1 MEKSASTARTFGLEM
16 EEVVGHITSIGSVT
30 MESGERIGNALKTIY
45 ARITTN
51 KSAIDALE
59 AVDVSINKISET
71 GEVVVRDTG
80 DILEEL
86 AGKWSGLSDAQRQA
100 TGVGIAGVNQ
110 LSRFLALM
118 NNYSTAVEAT
128 TVAYSSQGSA
138 MKEQQAYMDSYEAKI
153 NQVKTQFTEMA
164 LALGDAFLSDG
175 IFILIE
181 ALGKAI
187 ETGTEFVE
195 TYGLLPP
202 LFGAIGTA
210 MVSLIGVDKIF
221 GTIKSDIA
229 SVRTMFSNFGESIG
243 EVARG
248 WKDGINLVTANGTKA
263 VGMFTKLSAGSKGVM
278 SSFLT
283 LGGSMLAGA
292 GIIAGFVLLG
302 VAIDKYIK
310 KQREAK
316 KQMEEWKQVSEQAL
330 DVYNNHGNDLSK
342 LVDEYELL
350 NRKMQE
356 NKESMSVDETRRYA
370 ELVNELQT
378 ALPQVVDHV
387 DANGEAHLKS
397 ADAIR
402 DEIGW
407 VEKLAEEHQKLAE
420 VEFAK
425 NMRDNITAV
434 EELGKKMA
442 ETREEIEKTK
452 TAMEKGV
459 TTRAGYGIGSSDGT
473 DNNAKVTRRNP
484 ELDLAESEY
493 RLIMQQYDMSKII
506 GTITTDIQ
514 KYSIEVLKTSGNLD
528 NLSDSGKRAVEN
540 IVGSNKALLEGLK
553 GEELQ
558 DMVDKMSVKTVEF
571 GESINEMYGRLTE
584 GLEGVEL
591 DELKGQLDS
600 LVTAIPKEAFI
611 TDENLNTTS
620 LDAYMSSIE
629 SLVDRI
635 RSGDGDFKSMIST
648 LESFGFSNIDA
659 TNFVAELGKSMEN
672 QSILSAIAKEELTE
686 FNSELSDTVA
696 LAMEAID
703 PISSIFGFDKEALA
717 GVNSYLDTLKIL
729 RANTEDYQNTAQGQ
743 MAIDK
748 LADYWGLN
756 ERYIVDNLDQLMSY
770 WDTMEN
776 LKFDENGVALFP
788 EGTTQEAIDF
798 VNRMLQ
804 AGATGGEGLVN
815 NFRKEIGAINDI
827 TDDMVNEMDAMFKQ
841 LQENPEE
848 SMTAFLNL
856 MKEHLDTLEGSFTLV
871 NGKIQFADGSS
882 SQYMDKLNEQLDKYG
897 IKLSLGAT
905 ETGEF
910 FELLAQPPNEDS
922 GKTIS
927 KVTDLAERGTFTLG
941 KLQDV
946 YHEYVN
952 SSQDNDA
959 RDKYLDTV
967 TTQLAILEEELVV
980 AKDEKGNLEFA
991 FASGNSSPWLEELR
1005 TQFDL
1010 LGVEITETTDSN
1022 GDLRHSFSIGGEE
1035 VFLDEILS
1043 KTIELS
1049 SRIGDAEGKVGT
1061 LKKGLAGIDDGPQR
1075 LHGTDVGSVST
1086 GSTVVS
1092 GAVKDLE
1099 DMSKKIDEINTKTIE
1114 PDVSKKTS
1122 EDISA
1127 VVKNV
1132 SGAKVEIDGLNTKIT
1147 GVKGAMDIAKTS
1159 MDNII
1164 SVGGTIETLATNAS
1178 NLSAKLIDAKN
1189 QLTNLNQSSQNGA
1202 IDVTAFRLSVETI
1215 EGLVGRMKLSV
1226 QNIQAVYSQLMI
1238 LTSGIGEGLNLTP
1251 IRDYQTGFSLH
1262 MLMIKSQV
1270 SSHMDVI
1277 TEQFGR
1283 LRGVLSVSESNINQ
1297 HEEATNKALSAMSSD
1312 YISFSN
1318 RAINSI
1324 VLLSTNMTNIY
1335 SRAVVTMEALSEDLK
1350 TRMIKH
1356 SVTTQTALQKNMET
1370 MGDAMIRSFRAT
1382 VSSLAIEAGKIP
1394 SLVGKGITDNMN
1406 SSTSAITSLADNL
1419 VRNFK
1424 TALGIH
1430 SPSRVFEE
1438 LGGFVMDGL
1447 VNGLSDGNLS
1457 SLGQKVFSEFGNG
1470 AFDTIDSIKG
1480 FLSADWAVANG
1491 SVKDWIASA
1500 VGIAGVPTSWIAPL
1514 MQIAQHESGGNPKA
1528 INNWDINAQNGI
1540 PSKGLMQ
1547 TIDPTFKSN
1556 MMAGFGDIWNPVH
1569 NTLASIQYILKR
1581 YGSVWNVPGIKGLMN
1596 GTGYVGYG
1604 SDVRTEESS
1613 TESSSSALGGFIASS
1628 AFGGE
1633 SLGGGIGSAVGN
1645 LVSTTANYSD
1655 AFTASATKNES
1666 KELEALFKVNSTQR
1680 DADVLSAMLRKA
1692 NTEVKAMTENTLA
1705 YRNALKEVN
1714 KHEDAY
1720 MKKLKTQLS
1729 QQKSRHAQVAKE
1741 IKSLS
1746 NTSKHTESQ
1755 RKRYNELQKEFE
1767 SSLDTIYNLENEVRS
1782 MEITIS
1788 GRAIEIF
1795 EDYITEIV
1803 GKYEKAIDSSNS
1815 KIDDIEFKLSVNDF
1829 KETDTLLDNM
1839 VLENQ
1844 KLGHL
1849 LGQES
1854 TIRNQIAD
1862 LNTAYQSA
1870 QSRYGKNSQQAQI
1883 AYQAMLQSEED
1894 LEDAILNRL
1903 KQEQKIKDERK
1914 RVSDDSIK
1922 TLKDYYGKVQSITTD
1937 ALEMEREEL
1946 KKNHELKMS
1955 QYDEEIARINSIYD
1969 SKLESIDKE
1978 KEEAQYNEQLNAKNS
1993 ERVDLMNKIAKASR
2007 DTSLEGKKQLS
2018 ELQGQ
2023 LATVND
2029 EILNMQTERQEKL
2042 YKEAIEAQRKEQI
2055 EAIERQK
2062 ETAEKENQVKVD
2074 AIELQIE
2081 QAKQAYG
2088 ELVND
2093 EVMWK
2098 DLSDKFM
2105 AGDTNPLLSMVDSME
2120 TQLAQMMSGNYS
2132 SIIPNFKE
2140 LSDDIK
2146 KELASSNAMDLGN
2159 FALEMNETVEDI
2171 KDMVK
2176 FMREYS
2182 ATSTGSVNYNNPSET
2197 TTGSGLKY
2205 TSSVDTYA
2213 PKQTAPAPAK
2223 PAEVKPQRQHTIV
2236 AGDTLWD
2243 LAQKFYGNPFKWTTI
2258 AQANKNPDPY
2268 KLQIG
2273 RKLIIPFKSGGYVGD
2288 WAGDEGKIAM
2298 LHKKELVLNA
2308 EQTEH
2313 ILSSAKLMDSVM
2325 RMMPKFNAK
2334 QSTPQFAT
2342 AGGQNITI
2350 ENMELKFDKFK
2361 GTREDANNMV
2371 DTFITKLKKM

>member
-1 MEKSASTARTFGLEM
+1 
-16 EEVVGHITSIGSVT
+16 
-30 MESGERIGNALKTIY
+30 
-45 ARITTN
+45 
-51 KSAIDALE
+51 
-59 AVDVSINKISET
+59 
-71 GEVVVRDTG
+71 
-80 DILEEL
+80 
-86 AGKWSGLSDAQRQA
+86 
-100 TGVGIAGVNQ
+100 
-110 LSRFLALM
+110 M

-138 MKEQQAYMDSYEAKI
+138 MREQRAYMDSYEAKI
-153 NQVKTQFTEMA
+153 NQIKTQFTEMA
-164 LALGDAFLSDG
+164 LALGDTFLSDG
-175 IFILIE
+175 IFIIIE

-187 ETGTEFVE
+187 EKGTEFVE

-210 MVSLIGVDKIF
+210 MVSLVGVDKIF

-229 SVRTMFSNFGESIG
+229 SVRTMFSNFGETIG
-243 EVARG
+243 EVAKG
-248 WKDGINLVTANGTKA
+248 WKDGIDLVTANGTKA
-263 VGMFTKLSAGSKGVM
+263 VGMFAKVSAGSKGVM

-356 NKESMSVDETRRYA
+356 NKDSMSVDETRRYT

-378 ALPQVVDHV
+378 ALPQVVDYI

-402 DEIGW
+402 EEVGW

-425 NMRDNITAV
+425 NMKENIDAV
-434 EELGKKMA
+434 EELGKKM
-442 ETREEIEKTK
+442 EKTRKEIEETK
-452 TAMEKGV
+452 KVMKEGD
-459 TTRAGYGIGSSDGT
+459 TRQTGT
-473 DNNAKVTRRNP
+473 DAFGTAIMTTVYDPKAKDR
-484 ELDLAESEY
+484 LAKSEY
-493 RLIMQQYDMSKII
+493 RLIMEQYDMSKII
-506 GTITTDIQ
+506 SEITTDIQ

-540 IVGSNKALLEGLK
+540 IMSSNKALLEGLDSK
-553 GEELQ
+553 ELEE
-558 DMVDKMSVKTVEF
+558 MADKMSVKTVEF

-591 DELKGQLDS
+591 DTLKGQLDS

-620 LDAYMSSIE
+620 LDAYMGSIE

-659 TNFVAELGKSMEN
+659 TNFVAELGGSMEN

-703 PISSIFGFDKEALA
+703 PISSIFGFEKEALA

-756 ERYIVDNLDQLMSY
+756 KGYIVDNLDQLMSY

-776 LKFDENGVALFP
+776 LKFDESGLAVFP

-804 AGATGGEGLVN
+804 AGADGGEGLVK

-827 TDDMVNEMDAMFKQ
+827 TDDMVNEMDAMFKK

-848 SMTAFLNL
+848 SMSAFLNL
-856 MKEHLDTLEGSFTLV
+856 MQEHLNNLEGSFTLV

-882 SQYMDKLNEQLDKYG
+882 SQYMDNLNEQLDKYG

-905 ETGEF
+905 ETGKF
-910 FELLAQPPNEDS
+910 FELVAQPPGEDS

-927 KVTDLAERGTFTLG
+927 KVTDLAETGAFTLG

-946 YHEYVN
+946 YSEYVN

-967 TTQLAILEEELVV
+967 STQLAILEEELVV
-980 AKDEKGNLEFA
+980 AKDNQGNLELA
-991 FASGNSSPWLEELR
+991 FASGNPSPWLEELKA
-1005 TQFDL
+1005 QFEL
-1010 LGVEITETTDSN
+1010 LDVKITETTDSN

-1043 KTIELS
+1043 KTSELS
-1049 SRIGDAEGKVGT
+1049 SRISDAEGKVGT
-1061 LKKGLAGIDDGPQR
+1061 LKKGLAGVDDGPQR
-1075 LHGTDVGSVST
+1075 LHATDGGSVSN
-1086 GSTVVS
+1086 GSTIVS

-1099 DMSKKIDEINTKTIE
+1099 DMSKKIDEVNQKKVSPQVSSDVSNSLKDINSNIDNTKTK
-1114 PDVSKKTS
+1114 VGNLST
-1122 EDISA
+1122 DISGIQDSMSTVQGGLDVIANTSGTINTISSA
-1127 VVKNV
+1127 VR
-1132 SGAKVEIDGLNTKIT
+1132 GLRDGLIT
-1147 GVKGAMDIAKTS
+1147 ARTELGIL
-1159 MDNII
+1159 II
-1164 SVGGTIETLATNAS
+1164 QAQSGGINVTNFQNSVTLIESL
-1178 NLSAKLIDAKN
+1178 
-1189 QLTNLNQSSQNGA
+1189 
-1202 IDVTAFRLSVETI
+1202 VFRMRFSVESI
-1215 EGLVGRMKLSV
+1215 KK
-1226 QNIQAVYSQLMI
+1226 IYADMI
-1238 LTSGIGEGLNLTP
+1238 AATSSLGTVFNLQP

-1312 YISFSN
+1312 YILFSN

-1324 VLLSTNMTNIY
+1324 ILLSTNMTNIY

-1424 TALGIH
+1424 NALGIH

-1491 SVKDWIASA
+1491 SVKDWISSA

-1547 TIDPTFKSN
+1547 TIDPTFQSN

-1581 YGSVWNVPGIKGLMN
+1581 YGNVWNVPGIKGLMN

-1613 TESSSSALGGFIASS
+1613 AESSSSALGGFIASS

-1633 SLGGGIGSAVGN
+1633 SLGGEIGSAVGN
-1645 LVSTTANYSD
+1645 LVNTTANYSD

-1680 DADVLSAMLRKA
+1680 DADVLSAMLRRA
-1692 NTEVKAMTENTLA
+1692 STEVKAMTENTLA
-1705 YRNALKEVN
+1705 YRNALQEVN

-1746 NTSKHTESQ
+1746 NTSKHTEAQ

-1782 MEITIS
+1782 MEISIS

-1795 EDYITEIV
+1795 EDYITEII
-1803 GKYEKAIDSSNS
+1803 GKYEQAIDSSNS
-1815 KIDDIEFKLSVNDF
+1815 KIDDIEFKLSVNDY

-1849 LGQES
+1849 LGQET

-1862 LNTAYQSA
+1862 LNTAYKSA

-1922 TLKDYYGKVQSITTD
+1922 TLKDYYGKVQSITTN

-1955 QYDEEIARINSIYD
+1955 QYDEEIARINAIYD
-1969 SKLESIDKE
+1969 SKIESIDKD
-1978 KEEAQYNEQLNAKNS
+1978 KEEAQYSEQLNAKNS

-2007 DTSLEGKKQLS
+2007 DTSLEGRKQLS

-2023 LATVND
+2023 LATIND
-2029 EILNMQTERQEKL
+2029 EMLNMQTERQEKL
-2042 YKEAIEAQRKEQI
+2042 YKEAIEAQRKQQI
-2055 EAIERQK
+2055 EAVERQK
-2062 ETAEKENQVKVD
+2062 ETAEKENQVKISAV
-2074 AIELQIE
+2074 ELQME

-2105 AGDTNPLLSMVDSME
+2105 KGDTNPLLSMVDSME

-2140 LSDDIK
+2140 LSSDIK

-2159 FALEMNETVEDI
+2159 FALDMNETVEDI

-2176 FMREYS
+2176 FMRGYS
-2182 ATSTGSVNYNNPSET
+2182 ATSTGAVNYNNPSET
-2197 TTGSGLKY
+2197 TTGSELKY

-2213 PKQTAPAPAK
+2213 PKQTATPPK
-2223 PAEVKPQRQHTIV
+2223 PVEVKPQRQHTIK

-2243 LAQKFYGNPFKWTTI
+2243 LAQQFYGNPFKWTTI
-2258 AQANKNPDPY
+2258 AQANNNPDPY

-2273 RKLIIPFKSGGYVGD
+2273 RKLIIPFKSGG
-2288 WAGDEGKIAM
+2288 
-2298 LHKKELVLNA
+2298 LNIVH
-2308 EQTEH
+2308 H
-2313 ILSSAKLMDSVM
+2313 IN
-2325 RMMPKFNAK
+2325 PFNCWETLRA
-2334 QSTPQFAT
+2334 S
-2342 AGGQNITI
+2342 
-2350 ENMELKFDKFK
+2350 
-2361 GTREDANNMV
+2361 
-2371 DTFITKLKKM
+2371 

>member
-1 MEKSASTARTFGLEM
+1 
-16 EEVVGHITSIGSVT
+16 
-30 MESGERIGNALKTIY
+30 
-45 ARITTN
+45 
-51 KSAIDALE
+51 
-59 AVDVSINKISET
+59 
-71 GEVVVRDTG
+71 
-80 DILEEL
+80 
-86 AGKWSGLSDAQRQA
+86 
-100 TGVGIAGVNQ
+100 
-110 LSRFLALM
+110 M

-138 MKEQQAYMDSYEAKI
+138 MREQQAYMDSYEAKI

-175 IFILIE
+175 IFIIIE

-187 ETGTEFVE
+187 EKGTEFVE

-210 MVSLIGVDKIF
+210 MVSLVGVDKIF

-229 SVRTMFSNFGESIG
+229 SVKTMFSNFGASIG

-248 WKDGINLVTANGTKA
+248 WKDGIDLVTANGTKA
-263 VGMFTKLSAGSKGVM
+263 VGMFAKVSAGSKGVM

-330 DVYNNHGNDLSK
+330 GVYNDHGNDLSK

-356 NKESMSVDETRRYA
+356 NKDSMSVDETRRYA

-378 ALPQVVDHV
+378 ALPQVVDHI

-402 DEIGW
+402 SEVGW
-407 VEKLAEEHQKLAE
+407 VEKLAEEHQKLAK

-425 NMRDNITAV
+425 NMRENINAV

-442 ETREEIEKTK
+442 ETREEIAKTK

-473 DNNAKVTRRNP
+473 DNNAKVTRKNP

-514 KYSIEVLKTSGNLD
+514 KYSIEVLKTSGNID

-553 GEELQ
+553 GKELQ
-558 DMVDKMSVKTVEF
+558 DMADKMTVKTVEF

-591 DELKGQLDS
+591 DTLKGQLDS

-611 TDENLNTTS
+611 TDENLSTAS
-620 LDAYMSSIE
+620 LDAYMGSIE
-629 SLVDRI
+629 SLVERI
-635 RSGDGDFKSMIST
+635 RSGDGDFKSMIAT
-648 LESFGFSNIDA
+648 LEAFGFSNIDA
-659 TNFVAELGKSMEN
+659 TNFVAELGRSMEN

-686 FNSELSDTVA
+686 FNSELSDTVS

-703 PISSIFGFDKEALA
+703 PISSIFGYDKEALA

-756 ERYIVDNLDQLMSY
+756 KGYIVDNLDQLMSY

-776 LKFDENGVALFP
+776 LKFDENGLAVFP

-804 AGATGGEGLVN
+804 AGATGGRGLVD

-827 TDDMVNEMDAMFKQ
+827 TDDMVNEMDAMFKK

-848 SMTAFLNL
+848 SMSAFLNL
-856 MKEHLDTLEGSFTLV
+856 MQEHLNNLEGSFTLV

-882 SQYMDKLNEQLDKYG
+882 SQYMDNLNEQLDKYG

-910 FELLAQPPNEDS
+910 FELVAQPPGEDS

-927 KVTDLAERGTFTLG
+927 KVTDLAETGAFTLG
-941 KLQDV
+941 RLQDV
-946 YHEYVN
+946 YSEYVN

-967 TTQLAILEEELVV
+967 STQLAILEEELVV
-980 AKDEKGNLEFA
+980 AKDNQGNLELA
-991 FASGNSSPWLEELR
+991 FASGNSSPWLEELK
-1005 TQFDL
+1005 TQFEL
-1010 LGVEITETTDSN
+1010 LGVKITETTDSN
-1022 GDLRHSFSIGGEE
+1022 GDLVHSFSIGGEE
-1035 VFLDEILS
+1035 VFLDEIIAKSAEARDELDKAREQAELLKASVSGIGEGS
-1043 KTIELS
+1043 KLGGGGS
-1049 SRIGDAEGKVGT
+1049 
-1061 LKKGLAGIDDGPQR
+1061 
-1075 LHGTDVGSVST
+1075 GTDAWRGVNS
-1086 GSTVVS
+1086 S
-1092 GAVKDLE
+1092 GNAKMDE
-1099 DMSKKIDEINTKTIE
+1099 TMGNIDKYIEKIDEINTKTIE

-1202 IDVTAFRLSVETI
+1202 IDVTAFRLSIETI
-1215 EGLVGRMKLSV
+1215 EGLVGRMRISV

-1238 LTSGIGEGLNLTP
+1238 LTSGIGAGLNLQP

-1312 YISFSN
+1312 YILFSN
-1318 RAINSI
+1318 RAINAI

-1335 SRAVVTMEALSEDLK
+1335 SRAVVTMNALSEDLK
-1350 TRMIKH
+1350 TRMIRH

-1370 MGDAMIRSFRAT
+1370 MGNAMIRSFRGT
-1382 VSSLAIEAGKIP
+1382 VSALAIEAGKIP

-1406 SSTSAITSLADNL
+1406 SSTSAINSLADNL

-1457 SLGQKVFSEFGNG
+1457 SLGQKVFSEFGDG

-1547 TIDPTFKSN
+1547 TIDPTFQSN

-1613 TESSSSALGGFIASS
+1613 TESSVSALGGFIASS

-1645 LVSTTANYSD
+1645 IVNTTANYSD

-1680 DADVLSAMLRKA
+1680 DADVLSAMLRRA
-1692 NTEVKAMTENTLA
+1692 STEVKAMTENTLA

-1729 QQKSRHAQVAKE
+1729 QQKSRHAQVSKE

-1746 NTSKHTESQ
+1746 NTSKHTEAQ

-1795 EDYITEIV
+1795 EDYITEII

-1862 LNTAYQSA
+1862 LNTAYKSA

-1922 TLKDYYGKVQSITTD
+1922 TLKDYYGKVQSITTN

-1955 QYDEEIARINSIYD
+1955 QYDDEIARINAIYD
-1969 SKLESIDKE
+1969 SKIESIDKD
-1978 KEEAQYNEQLNAKNS
+1978 KEEAQYSEQLNAKNS

-2007 DTSLEGKKQLS
+2007 DTSLEGRKQLS

-2023 LATVND
+2023 LATIND
-2029 EILNMQTERQEKL
+2029 EMLSMQTERQEKL

-2055 EAIERQK
+2055 EAVERQK
-2062 ETAEKENQVKVD
+2062 ETAEKENQVKVE

-2105 AGDTNPLLSMVDSME
+2105 KGDTNPLLSMVDSME

-2140 LSDDIK
+2140 LSSDIK

-2176 FMREYS
+2176 FMRGYS

-2213 PKQTAPAPAK
+2213 PKQTAPPAK
-2223 PAEVKPQRQHTIV
+2223 PAEVKPQRQHTI
-2236 AGDTLWD
+2236 AEGDTLWD

-2273 RKLIIPFKSGGYVGD
+2273 RKLIIPFKSGGLNIVHHINPFNC
-2288 WAGDEGKIAM
+2288 WK
-2298 LHKKELVLNA
+2298 VLRA
-2308 EQTEH
+2308 
-2313 ILSSAKLMDSVM
+2313 S
-2325 RMMPKFNAK
+2325 
-2334 QSTPQFAT
+2334 
-2342 AGGQNITI
+2342 
-2350 ENMELKFDKFK
+2350 
-2361 GTREDANNMV
+2361 
-2371 DTFITKLKKM
+2371 

>member
-1 MEKSASTARTFGLEM
+1 
-16 EEVVGHITSIGSVT
+16 
-30 MESGERIGNALKTIY
+30 
-45 ARITTN
+45 
-51 KSAIDALE
+51 
-59 AVDVSINKISET
+59 
-71 GEVVVRDTG
+71 
-80 DILEEL
+80 
-86 AGKWSGLSDAQRQA
+86 
-100 TGVGIAGVNQ
+100 
-110 LSRFLALM
+110 M

-181 ALGKAI
+181 TLGKAI
-187 ETGTEFVE
+187 EKGTEFVE

-210 MVSLIGVDKIF
+210 MVSLVGVDKIF
-221 GTIKSDIA
+221 GTIKSDIS

-263 VGMFTKLSAGSKGVM
+263 VGMFAKLSAGSKGVT

-302 VAIDKYIK
+302 VVIDKYIK

-356 NKESMSVDETRRYA
+356 NKDSMSLDETRRYT

-378 ALPQVVDHV
+378 ALPQVVDYV

-397 ADAIR
+397 SDAIR
-402 DEIGW
+402 EEVVW
-407 VEKLAEEHQKLAE
+407 VERLAEEHQKFIDI
-420 VEFAK
+420 EFNKSIKESSESLSELYEKVSEAK
-425 NMRDNITAV
+425 DAIEDAKKVAKDGFEMHWNMGYDGSGATDPMY
-434 EELGKKMA
+434 K
-442 ETREEIEKTK
+442 EIVDADK
-452 TAMEKGV
+452 A
-459 TTRAGYGIGSSDGT
+459 
-473 DNNAKVTRRNP
+473 NN
-484 ELDLAESEY
+484 DLAESQY
-493 RLIMQQYDMSKII
+493 KVLMQQYEISKEI
-506 GTITTDIQ
+506 GNVTTGMQNYAIQ
-514 KYSIEVLKTSGNLD
+514 TLTASGNLE
-528 NLSDSGKRAVEN
+528 NMSDSAKRAVEN
-540 IVGSNKALLEGLK
+540 IAGSNKELLNNLK
-553 GEELQ
+553 GKEFE
-558 DMVDKMSVKTVEF
+558 DMVDKITAKSIEF
-571 GESINEMYGRLTE
+571 GEGLNEMYGRLTE
-584 GLEGVEL
+584 GLEGAEL
-591 DELKGQLDS
+591 EELKGQLDS
-600 LVTAIPKEAFI
+600 LVSAIPKEAFI
-611 TDENLNTTS
+611 TDENLNTAP
-620 LDAYMSSIE
+620 LDAYMGSIE
-629 SLVDRI
+629 TLVGRI
-635 RSGDGDFKSMIST
+635 KSGDGDFKSMIAT
-648 LESFGFSNIDA
+648 LEAFGFSNIDA
-659 TNFVAELGKSMEN
+659 TNFVIELGRSMEN

-729 RANTEDYQNTAQGQ
+729 RANTENYQDTAQGQ
-743 MAIDK
+743 MAIKK

-776 LKFDENGVALFP
+776 LKFDENGLAIFP

-804 AGATGGEGLVN
+804 AGADGGEGLVN

-827 TDDMVNEMDAMFKQ
+827 TDEMVNEMDAMFKQ

-856 MKEHLDTLEGSFTLV
+856 MKDHLDTLEGSFTLV

-882 SQYMDKLNEQLDKYG
+882 SQYLDKLNEQLDKYG

-910 FELLAQPPNEDS
+910 FELIAQPPNEDS

-927 KVTDLAERGTFTLG
+927 KVTDLAERGAFTLG

-967 TTQLAILEEELVV
+967 YTQLAILDEELVV
-980 AKDEKGNLEFA
+980 TGDNKENFELA
-991 FASGNSSPWLEELR
+991 FASGNSSPWLEELK
-1005 TQFDL
+1005 TQFEL
-1010 LGVEITETTDSN
+1010 LDVEITETTDSN

-1035 VFLDEILS
+1035 VFLDEIIAKTTEARDELDKAREQAELLKASVSGIGEGS
-1043 KTIELS
+1043 KLGGGGS
-1049 SRIGDAEGKVGT
+1049 
-1061 LKKGLAGIDDGPQR
+1061 
-1075 LHGTDVGSVST
+1075 GTDAWR
-1086 GSTVVS
+1086 
-1092 GAVKDLE
+1092 GANSSSNAQMDETMGNIDKYLE
-1099 DMSKKIDEINTKTIE
+1099 KIDEINSKTIE

-1132 SGAKVEIDGLNTKIT
+1132 SCAKIEIDVLNTKIT

-1202 IDVTAFRLSVETI
+1202 IDVTAFRLSIETI
-1215 EGLVGRMKLSV
+1215 EGLVSRMRISV
-1226 QNIQAVYSQLMI
+1226 QNIQSVYSQLMV
-1238 LTSGIGEGLNLTP
+1238 LTSGIGAGLNLTP

-1262 MLMIKSQV
+1262 MLMIRSQV
-1270 SSHMDVI
+1270 SAHMDVI

-1297 HEEATNKALSAMSSD
+1297 HEEATNEALSAMSSD
-1312 YISFSN
+1312 YILFSS

-1356 SVTTQTALQKNMET
+1356 SVTTQTELQKNMET
-1370 MGDAMIRSFRAT
+1370 MGDAMILSFRET

-1457 SLGQKVFSEFGNG
+1457 SLGQKVFSEFGDG

-1528 INNWDINAQNGI
+1528 INNWDINAKNGI

-1547 TIDPTFKSN
+1547 TIDPTFQSN

-1581 YGSVWNVPGIKGLMN
+1581 YGNVWNVPGIKGLMN

-1604 SDVRTEESS
+1604 SDVRTEEGS

-1746 NTSKHTESQ
+1746 NTSKHTEAQ

-1862 LNTAYQSA
+1862 LNTAYKSA
-1870 QSRYGKNSQQAQI
+1870 QSRYGKNSKQAQI

-1922 TLKDYYGKVQSITTD
+1922 TLKDYYGKVQSITTN

-1955 QYDEEIARINSIYD
+1955 QYDEEIARINAIYD
-1969 SKLESIDKE
+1969 SKIESIDKD
-1978 KEEAQYNEQLNAKNS
+1978 KEEAQYSEQLNAKNS

-2007 DTSLEGKKQLS
+2007 DTSLEGRKQLS

-2023 LATVND
+2023 LATIN
-2029 EILNMQTERQEKL
+2029 EEMLNMQTERQEKL
-2042 YKEAIEAQRKEQI
+2042 YKEAIEAQRKQQI
-2055 EAIERQK
+2055 EAVEKQK
-2062 ETAEKENQVKVD
+2062 ETAEKENQIKISAV
-2074 AIELQIE
+2074 ELQME

-2105 AGDTNPLLSMVDSME
+2105 KGDTNPLLSMVDSME

-2140 LSDDIK
+2140 LSSDIK
-2146 KELASSNAMDLGN
+2146 KELASSNAMELGN

-2176 FMREYS
+2176 FMRGYS
-2182 ATSTGSVNYNNPSET
+2182 ATSTGAVNYNNPSET

-2213 PKQTAPAPAK
+2213 PKQTATPPK
-2223 PAEVKPQRQHTIV
+2223 PAEVKPQRQHTIT

-2273 RKLIIPFKSGGYVGD
+2273 RKLIIPFKSGGFTGD
-2288 WAGDEGKIAM
+2288 WAGDDGRIAM
-2298 LHKKELVLNA
+2298 LHKKELVLNS

-2350 ENMELKFDKFK
+2350 QNMELKFDKFK